1 MLPAALPDPGG
12 VEVSEHLHLDPL
24 PKVVS
29 MARSFVRQHLPAD
42 VSDDVCDTVLLL
54 TSELVTNAVI
64 HARTRLE
71 VGITVSDR
79 FLLISVH
86 DEDLGRS
93 ALPGPPREGGRG
105 LALVRALAEATA
117 TEQHSEGGKTVWFRI
132 PRDDLQGASS

>member
-1 MLPAALPDPGG
+1 MPAPDV
-12 VEVSEHLHLDPL
+12 VELSEHLHLDPV
-24 PKVVS
+24 PRVVS
-29 MARSFVRQHLPAD
+29 EARSFVRQHLPAA
-42 VSDDVCDTVLLL
+42 VSDDVKDTALLL

-79 FLLISVH
+79 SLLITVH

-105 LALVRALAEATA
+105 LALVAELAQESA
-117 TEQHSEGGKTVWFRI
+117 TELHAEGGKTAWFRI
-132 PRDDLQGASS
+132 TRDDVTEVSA